1 MPCAGAGYGIPPFSP
16 PGVKFTGT
24 GFSGTDTSCTV
35 SGVPVGSGGCSITTT
50 PGSLVGNF
58 TVACA
63 APGQYTVTVTG
74 SPGGSYDSKDSAQAN
89 FIITLSF
96 NPCSS
101 GIGSEITFAGQP
113 FPTSITSCSVS
124 SPTSGNLIQGYNN
137 YAQGYNLKTPECKV
151 HLDQSLSGFFVV
163 GDVSAG
169 YYQIQVSG
177 GGNYWTAIFTVIDV
191 NLDVSPGKFDLKL
204 RAGFPNFGV
213 VKLSYPSSA
222 ILTNST
228 GDLLFTVNLDS
239 HSTSSIQGI
248 PLATVYNS
256 FDLYIPPDFTGLT
269 IQNIW
274 TSFTNNY
281 DSSLSLSLSKQSSSD
296 QIGPNWWHVSVKN
309 LIVTAD
315 FTYPSRNFDL
325 TANRIFV
332 ANQTQYIRIFKVT
345 SPTTAGRY
353 FFKAFANNTSP
364 IGTARFPTLVVKAS
378 IYPAYI
384 SGTLRN
390 LGMVDPTKAGQP
402 ISLPRDYGAQILA
415 TGKDFLGNN
424 VAAQTFINWAANGA
438 YTIFGVAPGAYNITA
453 YAAGF
458 VPTTRPTIVNV
469 VAAQSLAGVDIYM
482 TPSVNI
488 TGVVLSESSNGGL
501 ICWDG
506 FVPTD
511 PLCSL
516 GSSVN
521 IPISI
526 KLLNLDGSIAASTP
540 SPYQVS
546 LAVDPTSTKFNF
558 AIQRE
563 VGFDGRI
570 PQDYANYTSG
580 LMPGDYLLRAY
591 VSRYIQLIDVYVH
604 VVNQTLTTR
613 SVIPLIRTGSIFV
626 TVHFMNWCSNASIR
640 PDQSDASING
650 IPVAGI
656 LTVNAYDQSGILRA
670 QSSQVL
676 VPAGSTSF
684 TVELFG
690 FSQRGQRGI
699 QSLFSADYGLM
710 PGTYHILAT
719 LTSAPSFAGFANVGI
734 KSLYF
739 QMQDVQA
746 TIGLG
751 TGAVFISFPMYKGGG
766 IEFTLYSIDGQT
778 PSITKEWAHPGAPIT
793 ILIIDPTGVVS
804 QFNVTEPRSVDN
816 HGCNPDI
823 VKTLSNTT
831 DLSLRANL
839 LQTYYNGCNAN
850 VTIFYSGLLTNTYT
864 MIIQTVGYTQR
875 QILNVHVVMCG
886 NTDAN
891 VWMVQDPVIDI
902 SLAFKDEGLLS
913 IIDSTQPYAQPIN
926 HLDATPIRFELF
938 DDQGNFV
945 AANNTYIR
953 NRTFNPNLVNNTVS
967 PPLSCQALNPQP
979 ACFVPTTTAEFRLA
993 GFRRYF
999 GDPRFVWSGFY
1010 DATDAMLQNDGGIPP
1025 GTYVLRIWVDGYY
1038 QSVPI
1043 RVTLPPQTF
1052 GRKEVS
1058 IVNSVYRASRVHGLV
1073 LGPDFF
1079 DQARPL
1085 SWATVDFEQ
1094 RNYTPLNLGNFTTSS
1109 LDGSFE
1115 LWMPPGS
1122 YYAGVS
1128 LNGYQSYAAKVEV
1141 SSGADM
1147 YLYVWLENG

>member
-1 MPCAGAGYGIPPFSP
+1 
-16 PGVKFTGT
+16 
-24 GFSGTDTSCTV
+24 
-35 SGVPVGSGGCSITTT
+35 
-50 PGSLVGNF
+50 
-58 TVACA
+58 
-63 APGQYTVTVTG
+63 
-74 SPGGSYDSKDSAQAN
+74 
-89 FIITLSF
+89 
-96 NPCSS
+96 
-101 GIGSEITFAGQP
+101 
-113 FPTSITSCSVS
+113 
-124 SPTSGNLIQGYNN
+124 
-137 YAQGYNLKTPECKV
+137 
-151 HLDQSLSGFFVV
+151 
-163 GDVSAG
+163 
-169 YYQIQVSG
+169 
-177 GGNYWTAIFTVIDV
+177 
-191 NLDVSPGKFDLKL
+191 
-204 RAGFPNFGV
+204 
-213 VKLSYPSSA
+213 
-222 ILTNST
+222 
-228 GDLLFTVNLDS
+228 
-239 HSTSSIQGI
+239 
-248 PLATVYNS
+248 
-256 FDLYIPPDFTGLT
+256 
-269 IQNIW
+269 
-274 TSFTNNY
+274 
-281 DSSLSLSLSKQSSSD
+281 
-296 QIGPNWWHVSVKN
+296 VSVKN
-309 LIVTAD
+309 LYVTAD
-315 FTYPSRNFDL
+315 LAYPNSNFDL

-332 ANQTQYIRIFKVT
+332 TGQTQYIRIFGVN

-353 FFKAFANNTSP
+353 FFKAFANNSIS

-384 SGTLRN
+384 SGTLRY
-390 LGMVDPTKAGQP
+390 LGMVDPDKAGQP
-402 ISLPRDYGAQILA
+402 IRLPEGYGAQVVA
-415 TGKDFLGNN
+415 TGKDYLGNN
-424 VAAQTFINWAANGA
+424 VAAQAFINWAALGA
-438 YTIFGVAPGAYNITA
+438 YTLFGVAPGAYNITA

-458 VPTTRPTIVNV
+458 LPTTRPIIVNV

-482 TPSVNI
+482 TPSVRVAG
-488 TGVVLSESSNGGL
+488 TVLSESSNGGL

-546 LAVDPTSTKFNF
+546 LSVDPTSTKFNF

-670 QSSQVL
+670 QSSQVS

-766 IEFTLYSIDGQT
+766 ILFTLYSIDDQT

-804 QFNVTEPRSVDN
+804 QFNVTQPRAQDSSL
-816 HGCNPDI
+816 CAANPPGSSGFSSFN
-823 VKTLSNTT
+823 V
-831 DLSLRANL
+831 
-839 LQTYYNGCNAN
+839 CNAN
-850 VTIFYSGLLTNTYT
+850 LEIFYAGLLTNTYT

-875 QILNVHVVMCG
+875 QVMNVHVVMCG
-886 NTDAN
+886 NTDADI
-891 VWMVQDPVIDI
+891 WMVQDPVIDI
-902 SLAFKDEGLLS
+902 SLAFKDEGLLTT
-913 IIDSTQPYAQPIN
+913 INSTQPYAQPIN

-953 NRTFNPNLVNNTVS
+953 NLSYNPNLDKAGTCLAS
-967 PPLSCQALNPQP
+967 PSL
-979 ACFVPTTTAEFRLA
+979 ACFVPTTTAEFRLV

-1043 RVTLPPQTF
+1043 RITLPPQTF
-1052 GRKEVS
+1052 GRKEMS

-1085 SWATVDFEQ
+1085 SWATIDFEQ

-1128 LNGYQSYAAKVEV
+1128 LNGYQSYAAKIEV